1 MKNTVCAYV
10 YTMNSVYVLPLA
22 ENYHLRT
29 VMYGVWHTYT
39 VWTRFGPTL
48 HLALCAWSRP
58 PKRQSWPSWL
68 IKRALH
74 TLLFYSARL
83 AHPLACLLQKP
94 VLWCQLQILYI
105 HIRMP
110 SYKSYI
116 YTRIPSYKSYIYKDA
131 HQSVKLPAFLTHSF
145 KHENT
150 NAYILYHN
158 V

>member
-94 VLWCQLQILYI
+94 VPWCQLQILY
-105 HIRMP
+105 
-110 SYKSYI
+110 
-116 YTRIPSYKSYIYKDA
+116 KDA
-131 HQSVKLPAFLTHSF
+131 AFSVGILVCCFLNIVPQMLGTKLPKWHSALTSPFQWLHFL
-145 KHENT
+145 NGD
-150 NAYILYHN
+150 LQPGC
-158 V
+158 